1 MFTFLLK
8 TLWWGYNYVTMKY
21 KKTTIFF
28 LLFSVVY
35 AFFFFQAE
43 KMQTLSTFPWIQA
56 NIQDV
61 VGYEEESLDFEEINV
76 TSTSWENINGLYLS
90 GTKNEMVYYFH
101 GNGWPLPYFYSEIKY
116 IHDLWYGVFAF
127 DYPGYGKSSWTPEI
141 EKVWEFSKDFF
152 EYIKK
157 EKNIQNEY
165 LIVWGYSVGTAV
177 AVEFAAKNDFSKIV
191 LVSPFA
197 SRYDMWKR
205 WFFNIPPQK
214 LFFMENSYMT
224 SQTVQQFSK
233 PVLILH
239 GNNDFIVPF
248 SQGKQVFENYAG
260 EKSFIEIDDF
270 WHNGIIDEYGE
281 VLKNIFS
288 TFLSWEMLDFQY
300 MILNQEKI
308 QLLQQENEQKE
319 QELSFLSQDFWADDS
334 IIKYVSR
341 EISFDKLN
349 YEPSDLVSISGEN
362 IDDVKW
368 NQRLRKEAKIYLD
381 TLAKEFHKTFWVPL
395 KVISAYR
402 NYGYQVGIK
411 SWGCNDI
418 FCAKAGYSEH
428 QTALA
433 IDIFETT
440 SEKIFL
446 QKPDLQKYFTWM
458 QENAYKYGFHNSY
471 QKGTQ
476 IDGYEVEPWHWRYI
490 WVPFATYLREHD
502 MTLAQ
507 FYTTYILK
515 K

>member
-1 MFTFLLK
+1 
-8 TLWWGYNYVTMKY
+8 MKY

-28 LLFSVVY
+28 LFFSVAY

-61 VGYEEESLDFEEINV
+61 VGYEEENLNFEEINI

-90 GTKNEMVYYFH
+90 GTKNETVYYFH

-116 IHDLWYGVFAF
+116 IHNLGYSVFAF
-127 DYPGYGKSSWTPEI
+127 DYPGYGKSSGMPEI

-157 EKNIQNEY
+157 EKNIQNDH
-165 LIVWGYSVGTAV
+165 LIIWSYSVGTAV
-177 AVEFAAKNDFSKIV
+177 AVDFASKNDFSKIV

-224 SQTVQQFSK
+224 SQAVQNFLK
-233 PVLILH
+233 PALILH

-248 SQGKQVFENYAG
+248 SQGKQVFENYAW

-270 WHNGIIDEYGE
+270 WHNGIIDEYWE
-281 VLKNIFS
+281 ILKNTFS
-288 TFLSWEMLDFQY
+288 TFLSWEKLDFQY

-308 QLLQQENEQKE
+308 QLLQQENEKKQ
-319 QELSFLSQDFWADDS
+319 QELSLFSQDFETDTSLTKFVWQN
-334 IIKYVSR
+334 
-341 EISFDKLN
+341 ISFKDLQYKPN
-349 YEPSDLVSISGEN
+349 DLVLLSGDF
-362 IDDVKW
+362 ILDVKW
-368 NQRLRKEAKIYLD
+368 NQTLRKEAFENLD
-381 TLAKEFHKTFWVPL
+381 VLSKDFFQAFQISLPIV
-395 KVISAYR
+395 SAYR
-402 NYGYQVGIK
+402 SYSYQAWIK

-428 QTALA
+428 QTGLA

-440 SEKIFL
+440 SEKAFL
-446 QKPDLQKYFTWM
+446 QKSDLQKYFTWM

-476 IDGYEVEPWHWRYI
+476 IDGYEIEPWHWRYL
-490 WVPFATYLREHD
+490 WVPFATYLWEKNISFWE
-502 MTLAQ
+502 
-507 FYTTYILK
+507 FYNNYILK